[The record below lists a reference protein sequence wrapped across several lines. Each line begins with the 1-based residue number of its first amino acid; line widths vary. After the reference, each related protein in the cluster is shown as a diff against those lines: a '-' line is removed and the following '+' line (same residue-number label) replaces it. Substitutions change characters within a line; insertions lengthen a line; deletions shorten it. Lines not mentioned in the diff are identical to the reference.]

1 MGFLFFKKRKEE
13 ANVFHGAAIFEGF
26 TDWHSHILPGVD
38 DGVRTMEESLAIL
51 TQYEEWGVN
60 HVWLTPHIMEDMPN
74 ETQDLKERFEE
85 LKAAYAEDHAA
96 RVAAADEKAGD
107 NVEGAAK
114 PVRRNPLQ
122 LSLAA
127 ENMLDNLF
135 KERLAAD
142 DFLPIG
148 PKGDSLLVETSYYNP
163 PMNLYDTLEEI
174 RERGYNPILAHPE
187 RYVYMSMRDYDRL
200 KGMGIKF
207 QMNLFSQAD
216 RYGRTVHKKLLEL
229 LDKHYYNYMG
239 SDIHSMGM
247 LSEVP
252 DIKFRSAYL

>member
-13 ANVFHGAAIFEGF
+13 ANVFTGAAIFEGF

-51 TQYEEWGVN
+51 AQYEEWGVN

-85 LKAAYAEDHAA
+85 LKAAYEEDHAA
-96 RVAAADEKAGD
+96 RIAAADEPASD
-107 NVEGAAK
+107 NAEGASK
-114 PVRRNPLQ
+114 LVRRNPLK

-135 KERLAAD
+135 KERLASD

-174 RERGYNPILAHPE
+174 RARGYNPILAHPE
-187 RYVYMSMRDYDRL
+187 RYAYMGMRDYDRL

-216 RYGRTVHKKLLEL
+216 RYGRAVHKKLLEL

-239 SDIHSMGM
+239 SDLHSMGM